1 MDGTATGQAGSLH
14 DVFEDDAAQTWNSL
28 VSLGRPLDGA
38 MSGLQLATLNAALAG
53 EVRRL
58 RGQVARL
65 LRLKR
70 FVAPQIS
77 ELVLSDDGATL
88 LRSHERDIV
97 VLFFDLRGFTPFVES
112 AEPQRVID
120 TLHAYHRLIGRLA
133 IDYQATVERYTGDG
147 VMVFFNDPV
156 VVNDPAQRA
165 VRMALAARDGFREMR
180 NTWTQPGAAL
190 GLGIG
195 AAQGLATIGAIG
207 SEDRSDYAAIG
218 SVTNMA
224 ARLCAAARADQ
235 ILICGRIAQATA
247 GSVKSRQAG
256 DGLLRGFLTPVP
268 VFDVEGPA

>member
-1 MDGTATGQAGSLH
+1 MDVTATGQAGSLH

-77 ELVLSDDGATL
+77 ELVLSEDGATL

-112 AEPQRVID
+112 AEPRRVID
-120 TLHAYHRLIGRLA
+120 TLRAYHQLIGRLA
-133 IDYQATVERYTGDG
+133 LHHQATVERYTGDG

-156 VVNDPAQRA
+156 VVNDPAERA

-180 NTWTQPGAAL
+180 STWTPPGAAL

-207 SEDRSDYAAIG
+207 SEDRADYAAIG
-218 SVTNMA
+218 TVTNMA
-224 ARLCAAARADQ
+224 ARLCAAASADQ
-235 ILICGRIAQATA
+235 ILICGRIAQAIA
-247 GSVKSRQAG
+247 GSMKSHQVG
-256 DGLLRGFLTPVP
+256 DGLLKGFLTPIP